1 MGSAGG
7 ARPAPRPRDRLP
19 RPRLARDGA
28 AAGQAARRRPA
39 DVRRGTGAAGDAGR
53 RAALDRR
60 SLDRADRARRAALL
74 ALGVQA
80 GARRGRRG
88 AAARPVARR
97 RHLRAAADRRA
108 RRDLRRVAG
117 TALPARADLPGR
129 VPAGR
134 VRDAELPDPG
144 TEHRHALPRGPRA
157 RVPRGPVDLRLPG
170 RLRGPPARARARHR
184 GRRSRRPP
192 RRRGRPRVAFA
203 GVAPRR
209 RRSRRMVTWLERG
222 DLRLGLVPELGGRL
236 LSVRHRGVE
245 LLWRNPALLGDD
257 LRGEYTPNSGRM
269 GDWVNYGGDKTWP
282 APQGWDDPDQ
292 WPGPPDPV
300 LDSGPYTAVA
310 DGDTV
315 TMTSAPDP
323 RTGLRL

>member
-1 MGSAGG
+1 
-7 ARPAPRPRDRLP
+7 
-19 RPRLARDGA
+19 
-28 AAGQAARRRPA
+28 
-39 DVRRGTGAAGDAGR
+39 
-53 RAALDRR
+53 
-60 SLDRADRARRAALL
+60 
-74 ALGVQA
+74 
-80 GARRGRRG
+80 
-88 AAARPVARR
+88 
-97 RHLRAAADRRA
+97 
-108 RRDLRRVAG
+108 
-117 TALPARADLPGR
+117 
-129 VPAGR
+129 
-134 VRDAELPDPG
+134 
-144 TEHRHALPRGPRA
+144 
-157 RVPRGPVDLRLPG
+157 
-170 RLRGPPARARARHR
+170 
-184 GRRSRRPP
+184 
-192 RRRGRPRVAFA
+192 
-203 GVAPRR
+203 
-209 RRSRRMVTWLERG
+209 MVTWLERG

-323 RTGLRL
+323 RTGLRLTRAVTILDGGYRLDLRAENTADREVRWALWNVTQLPGDGDVTAGLAGRRDPVVPLIGAVPEYTVSEYTVDGVLRVPSQRVVGKLGVPDAAGWVTWRRDDVALTLSFAVDPAAEYPDRDSPLEIWLECPQPSPLAELGDLDPPAHITELEVLGPLTPLAPGATTSLVVHAGIVGP